1 MIHSLR
7 KSYWKRQSY
16 GCLFLY
22 NCIIEVCGR
31 QCSTQFFVTRKDSTG
46 MFTLQNTL
54 TQIIQNSP
62 PLFSVFF
69 SDSFLQ
75 LIPQDYRDR
84 TMEELTDF
92 VMPWGMPFPAEDMVH
107 AVNMIIEG
115 DRYWELIPL
124 WSDNLTIETKDRNSV
139 FLMHLNDTL
148 EGIRPVAVICPG
160 GGYQDLSF
168 DLEGVRTAQA
178 LQKRGYR
185 TFILSYRVSPNRYPA
200 PQLDLLL
207 AIRYLRANAAQYQ
220 IHPDDL
226 TIMGYSAGG
235 HLCAS
240 TAALEGEL
248 EAVLDEELKIY
259 RPEYAQLC
267 RGISGKP
274 DKVCLCYP
282 VISFIEPHHEPSFQC
297 LTGGNES
304 LREALSI
311 ETRVTADYPKTFL
324 WTCADDSLVPSR
336 NTECMDEALEKNG
349 VPHKCVIYPQGEHG
363 CSLGIGTS
371 AEGWMD
377 TMEEFF
383 RG

>member
-1 MIHSLR
+1 MQHTDIL
-7 KSYWKRQSY
+7 
-16 GCLFLY
+16 GL
-22 NCIIEVCGR
+22 
-31 QCSTQFFVTRKDSTG
+31 RKDSTG
-46 MFTLQNTL
+46 MFTLQNTI

-69 SDSFLQ
+69 SDYFLE
-75 LIPQDYRDR
+75 LVPQEYRDKSL
-84 TMEELTDF
+84 EELAAQLRL
-92 VMPWGMPFPAEDMVH
+92 PWGMMFPSEDILK
-107 AVNMIIEG
+107 AANMILEG
-115 DRYWELIPL
+115 DRYWDLIPL
-124 WSDNLTIETKDRNSV
+124 WSGKLTIESKDRNSV
-139 FLMHLNDTL
+139 FLMQMKDNL
-148 EGIRPVAVICPG
+148 EGVCPVAVICPG

-168 DLEGVRTAQA
+168 DMEGVRTAQA
-178 LQKRGYR
+178 LQKYGYR

-207 AIRYLRANAAQYQ
+207 AIRYLRAKAAEYQ
-220 IHPDDL
+220 IDPDDL
-226 TIMGYSAGG
+226 TILGYSAGG

-248 EAVLDEELKIY
+248 EDVLDEELKTY
-259 RPEYAQLC
+259 RPEYADLC
-267 RGISGKP
+267 RGISGRP
-274 DKVCLCYP
+274 GKVCLCYP

-311 ETRVTADYPKTFL
+311 ETRVTPEYPKTFL
-324 WTCADDSLVPSR
+324 WTCADDSLVPPR
-336 NTECMDEALEKNG
+336 NTECMDEALERNG
-349 VPHKCVIYPQGEHG
+349 VSHKCVIYPQGEHG

>member
-1 MIHSLR
+1 
-7 KSYWKRQSY
+7 
-16 GCLFLY
+16 
-22 NCIIEVCGR
+22 
-31 QCSTQFFVTRKDSTG
+31 

-92 VMPWGMPFPAEDMVH
+92 VMPWGIPFPSADMVH
-107 AVNMIIEG
+107 AANMIIEG

-139 FLMHLNDTL
+139 FLMQLNDNL

-220 IHPDDL
+220 IDPDNL

-324 WTCADDSLVPSR
+324 WTCADDSLVPPR